1 MTGDI
6 DAGDGAITVRAA
18 RPNLVLRNDTSTIV
32 GYVIVDSDA
41 MMIMQYPPSGVG
53 GPVLAPGEEISVPYS
68 SIRSYN
74 DASVAA
80 NVNWWRYLP
89 GNDDLLEAYGALN
102 TVCVPLD

>member
-1 MTGDI
+1 MTSDI

-41 MMIMQYPPSGVG
+41 MMIMQYPPSGAG

-68 SIRSYN
+68 AIRSYSN
-74 DASVAA
+74 ASIAA
-80 NVNWWRYLP
+80 NVHWWRYLR
-89 GNDDLLEAYGALN
+89 GNDGILQACGALN
-102 TVCVPLD
+102 TVFVPLD